1 MVPGDWIRAVIISIF
16 KKSSTLDCAIYRGI
30 RLLSIIGKL
39 FGRIILNN
47 RVKAITGVKV
57 MDEQGGYRTGRGCKN
72 QILVVKEIVEKIIE
86 KNKKTYMTFVD
97 LEKAYNNVGREKLWV
112 VLDKYG
118 IKGKFLR
125 AIQALYVGSKACV
138 KVGGLT
144 SEEFEVRRDVRQ
156 GCTLS
161 PWLFNLFMDNVMR
174 EARGSFVDEVQL
186 STGEV
191 GVLLFAD
198 DMVVMADSKEGLQ
211 HNLKAVS
218 DMLNKWELK
227 MNWRKTKVMKV
238 ARDREELEVK

>member
-1 MVPGDWIRAVIISIF
+1 MIRGALIGDNYL
-16 KKSSTLDCAIYRGI
+16 SSTL
-30 RLLSIIGKL
+30 
-39 FGRIILNN
+39 
-47 RVKAITGVKV
+47 V
-57 MDEQGGYRTGRGCKN
+57 
-72 QILVVKEIVEKIIE
+72 VEKV
-86 KNKKTYMTFVD
+86 KKVCQLQETRHTFPFDV
-97 LEKAYNNVGREKLWV
+97 NHNHTT
-112 VLDKYG
+112 
-118 IKGKFLR
+118 R

-144 SEEFEVRRDVRQ
+144 SEDFEVCRGVRQ

-174 EARGSFVDEVQL
+174 EARGSFVGEVQL

-211 HNLKAVS
+211 HNLKTVS

-227 MNWRKTKVMKV
+227 INWRTTKVMRV
-238 ARDREELEVK
+238 ARDREEFEVKIGDEVIEQVDTMSFCIIYPILSWLSSQPPSAHILLEHTPHQPLL